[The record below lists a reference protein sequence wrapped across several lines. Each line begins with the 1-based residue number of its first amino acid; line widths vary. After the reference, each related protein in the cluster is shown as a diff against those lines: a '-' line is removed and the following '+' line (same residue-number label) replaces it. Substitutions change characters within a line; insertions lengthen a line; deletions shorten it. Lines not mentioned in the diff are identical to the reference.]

1 MAIKPISTLKTEVAT
16 AINDNTTGDV
26 TPADVRTSIIDTIDS
41 IQAFN
46 TIAVSGQSSIV
57 ADATLDTLNIAG
69 GNNIVITTDA
79 STDTLVFETTAEVN
93 QNAFSTIAVAGQSDV
108 VADLKTDTLNLVAG
122 SNVTIT
128 TNASTDT
135 ITISSTGG
143 GGGGGS
149 NTFSTISVSGQ
160 PDIIADSTSDTLT
173 FVAGA
178 NVTLTTNA
186 TTDAITIASTT
197 TPQNTFS
204 TVAVSGQSDIVADSA
219 SDTLN
224 IVAGSNIS
232 ITTNA
237 STDTITISATGGGGG
252 GGGDLLASNNL
263 SELTNFATARS
274 NLGVAIGTNVQAFS
288 SVLQATTASFT
299 TADET
304 KLDGIATGAEVNQN
318 TFSTISVSG
327 QSDIVA
333 EAKTDTLTIVAGSN
347 IALTTNATTDTL
359 TIATTGLVQSN
370 ITGITGADAITNI
383 VSLTQAEYDA
393 LTPKNASTFYV
404 IVG

>member
-1 MAIKPISTLKTEVAT
+1 MTTKPISTLKADVAT

-57 ADATLDTLNIAG
+57 ADATLDTLNIASG
-69 GNNIVITTDA
+69 TNITLTTDA
-79 STDTLVFETTAEVN
+79 TTDTLTIATTAEVN
-93 QNAFSTIAVAGQSDV
+93 QNVFTTIAVSGQSDV
-108 VADLKTDTLNLVAG
+108 VADSKTDTLNLVAG

-135 ITISSTGG
+135 ITISATG
-143 GGGGGS
+143 
-149 NTFSTISVSGQ
+149 
-160 PDIIADSTSDTLT
+160 
-173 FVAGA
+173 
-178 NVTLTTNA
+178 
-186 TTDAITIASTT
+186 
-197 TPQNTFS
+197 
-204 TVAVSGQSDIVADSA
+204 
-219 SDTLN
+219 
-224 IVAGSNIS
+224 
-232 ITTNA
+232 
-237 STDTITISATGGGGG
+237 GGGGG
-252 GGGDLLASNNL
+252 GGGDLLAANNL

-274 NLGVAIGTNVQAFS
+274 NLGLAIGTNVQAFS
-288 SVLQATTASFT
+288 SVLQNTTASFT

-333 EAKTDTLTIVAGSN
+333 EAKTDTLTIAAGSN

-370 ITGITGADAITNI
+370 ITGITGADVITNM